1 MTEEAE
7 CILSIDAMGGDTAP
21 QMVIDGLAIST
32 IRHPKVRFLLHGDE
46 ARIAPLV
53 ARHPVLKS
61 RSETR
66 HVAEMVAMDEKPSA
80 ALRRKDVTSMWRSI
94 ASVKDGEAKAI
105 VSAGN
110 TGALM
115 AMARMILKP
124 MPGIDRPAIAA
135 LWPNPRGESVV
146 LDVGANIGPDE
157 RQLVDFAILGEAY
170 ARVIMGLERPSVAI
184 LNIGAEE
191 VKGNEAVK
199 AAAADIRA
207 SGIDMN
213 FYGFVE
219 GDDISLGTVDV
230 VVTDGYTGN
239 VALKTAEG
247 AAKLISNYL
256 SNAIRR
262 SLFARIGYV
271 FASGAFKTLREKMD
285 PRSLNGG
292 VFLGLNGV
300 VVKSHGGTDGLG
312 YASAVDLA
320 IDVAKSDIASKIQ
333 SRLNEIKSHRP
344 LTALE
349 RMQAEQGA
357 VAAVG
362 P

>member
-1 MTEEAE
+1 
-7 CILSIDAMGGDTAP
+7 MGGDTAP
-21 QMVIDGLAIST
+21 QMVIDGLAISV
-32 IRHPKVRFLLHGDE
+32 IRHPNAKFLLHGDE
-46 ARIAPLV
+46 ARVEPLV
-53 ARHPVLKS
+53 ARHPALKG
-61 RSETR
+61 RAEIR
-66 HVAEMVAMDEKPSA
+66 HIAECVAMDERPSV
-80 ALRRKDVTSMWRSI
+80 ALRRRDATSMWRAI
-94 ASVKDGEAKAI
+94 ASVKDGEARAI

-115 AMARMILKP
+115 AMARMILKS

-146 LDVGANIGPDE
+146 LDVGANIGLDE
-157 RQLVDFAILGEAY
+157 RQLIDFAILGEAY
-170 ARVIMGLERPSVAI
+170 ARVIMGLERPSVAL

-199 AAAADIRA
+199 AAAANIRA

-239 VALKTAEG
+239 IALKTAEG

-262 SLFARIGYV
+262 SLFAKLGYV
-271 FASGAFKTLREKMD
+271 LASGAFKTLREKMD

-320 IDVAKSDIASKIQ
+320 IDVAKSDIAAKVQ
-333 SRLNEIKSHRP
+333 SRLAEIKAHRP

-349 RMQAEQGA
+349 RMQAKENAALA
-357 VAAVG
+357 VN

>member
-1 MTEEAE
+1 MTEQAE
-7 CILSIDAMGGDTAP
+7 CTLSIDAMGGDTAP
-21 QMVIDGLAIST
+21 QMVIDGLAISI
-32 IRHPKVRFLLHGDE
+32 IRHPIVRFILHGDE
-46 ARIAPLV
+46 ALVAPLV
-53 ARHPVLKS
+53 ARHPALKAN
-61 RSETR
+61 SEIR
-66 HVAEMVAMDEKPSA
+66 HVAEFVAMDEKPGT
-80 ALRRKDVTSMWRSI
+80 ALKRRDATSMWRSI
-94 ASVKDGEAKAI
+94 ASVKAGEANAV

-115 AMARMILKP
+115 AMARMILKS

-170 ARVIMGLERPSVAI
+170 ARVILGIERPSVAL
-184 LNIGAEE
+184 LNIGSED
-191 VKGNEAVK
+191 VKGNEAVR
-199 AAAADIRA
+199 AAAADIRE

-219 GDDISLGTVDV
+219 GNDISLGTVDV
-230 VVTDGYTGN
+230 VVTDGWTGN

-262 SLFARIGYV
+262 SLFARLGYLL
-271 FASGAFKTLREKMD
+271 AQGAFRTLREKLD

-300 VVKSHGGTDGLG
+300 VVKSHGGTDGIG

-333 SRLNEIKSHRP
+333 SRLDEIKTHRP

-349 RMQAEQGA
+349 RMQAQQGA
-357 VAAVG
+357 VAAVV

>member
-1 MTEEAE
+1 MTEQAE
-7 CILSIDAMGGDTAP
+7 CILSIDAMGGDNAP
-21 QMVIDGLAIST
+21 QMVIDGLAIAVL
-32 IRHPKVRFLLHGDE
+32 RHPTVKFLLHGDE
-46 ARIAPLV
+46 ARVAPLV
-53 ARHPVLKS
+53 ARHPALKA
-61 RSETR
+61 RSEIR
-66 HVAEMVAMDEKPSA
+66 HVAEFVAMEEKPGA
-80 ALRRKDVTSMWRSI
+80 ALKRRDTTSMWRSI
-94 ASVKDGEAKAI
+94 ASVKAGEAQAI

-115 AMARMILKP
+115 AMARMILKS

-170 ARVIMGLERPSVAI
+170 ARVIMGLDRPSVAL

-239 VALKTAEG
+239 IALKTAEG

-262 SLFARIGYV
+262 SLFARIGYL
-271 FASGAFKTLREKMD
+271 FAQGAFKTLREKMD

-300 VVKSHGGTDGLG
+300 VVKSHGGTDSIG

-320 IDVAKSDIASKIQ
+320 IDVAKSDIASKVQ
-333 SRLNEIKSHRP
+333 SRLAEIKSHRP
-344 LTALE
+344 STALE
-349 RMQAEQGA
+349 RMQAQQGA

-362 P
+362 S

>member
-32 IRHPKVRFLLHGDE
+32 IRHPKARFILHGDE
-46 ARIAPLV
+46 ARVAPLL
-53 ARHPVLKS
+53 ARHPVLKE
-61 RSETR
+61 RAQIR

-80 ALRRKDVTSMWRSI
+80 ALRRKDATSMWRSI

-115 AMARMILKP
+115 AMARMILKS

-170 ARVIMGLERPSVAI
+170 ARVIMGLEKPSVAI

-256 SNAIRR
+256 SHAIRR

-300 VVKSHGGTDGLG
+300 VVKSHGGTDGVG

-320 IDVAKSDIASKIQ
+320 IDVAKSDIAAKIQ
-333 SRLNEIKSHRP
+333 SRLAEIKSHRP
-344 LTALE
+344 PTPLE

-357 VAAVG
+357 VAVVSR
-362 P
+362 